1 MGLRA
6 PRYDPTGRVM
16 GYGFKGSR
24 RRPKER
30 DYGGRAGFKFRKF
43 TDMKHSKKSIT
54 VKIVL
59 VPALGVIVYLGG
71 SLRNTQFLNRDPLAS
86 RPSGKNASIFD
97 YAGILEDVAPSTE
110 NYLSIIDELDAQ
122 LLSGGAGAKRQLT
135 ELS

>member
-1 MGLRA
+1 M
-6 PRYDPTGRVM
+6 V
-16 GYGFKGSR
+16 
-24 RRPKER
+24 
-30 DYGGRAGFKFRKF
+30 
-43 TDMKHSKKSIT
+43 MKHSKKSIT

-59 VPALGVIVYLGG
+59 VLALGVIVYLGL
-71 SLRNTQFLNRDPLAS
+71 SLRNTQFLNRDPLGA

-135 ELS
+135 EYREEEFSALGHNYPAGRTPDEAWQMK